1 MTDEGKAHTHIILRR
16 SADGLKATVSISGSL
31 VQRAQ
36 MEGHWQWVQ
45 GDDVVM
51 TVSIDDMTFGRSL
64 EHSLAELQVH
74 VLDEPYGGG
83 PPPPDFGDMGG
94 PLLDQGYER

>member
-1 MTDEGKAHTHIILRR
+1 
-16 SADGLKATVSISGSL
+16 
-31 VQRAQ
+31 
-36 MEGHWQWVQ
+36 
-45 GDDVVM
+45 M